1 MGHHFNSFLEAA
13 AARYERNQ
21 ARRAQQVAEIARR
34 ATVVPRVAGL
44 GRVGDD
50 VLASVIAEE
59 MARYDQWDAED
70 RARARSVPP
79 ECSHGECSHG

>member
-1 MGHHFNSFLEAA
+1 MKSPINSRTTVALSVFSP
-13 AARYERNQ
+13 
-21 ARRAQQVAEIARR
+21 RRSS
-34 ATVVPRVAGL
+34 RVAGL

>member
-1 MGHHFNSFLEAA
+1 MASHYGSFMDAL

-21 ARRAQQVAEIARR
+21 ARRSRQVAEIAKR
-34 ATVVPRVAGL
+34 ATVVPRIAGL

-70 RARARSVPP
+70 RARARSR
-79 ECSHGECSHG
+79 CHG